1 MTLTEAALVRAPVYY
16 FRTSDGAA
24 PTRQNYGHDIET
36 ISLLLRARARLGL
49 CGDPPAFYRRV
60 VDDALRLGEDTRL
73 GGMFTSG
80 VIGAAVYDRKKRDWV
95 QAETL
100 LTLCE
105 LYRLDRQPKRKL
117 AFLRQLDW
125 IGSWQVDWAN
135 GSWHGLIDPS
145 GQPVGKKADT
155 WNGPYH
161 TGRAVLGCL
170 RVLDAIAAGAGK
182 GGCTPI

>member
-1 MTLTEAALVRAPVYY
+1 
-16 FRTSDGAA
+16 
-24 PTRQNYGHDIET
+24 
-36 ISLLLRARARLGL
+36 
-49 CGDPPAFYRRV
+49 
-60 VDDALRLGEDTRL
+60 
-73 GGMFTSG
+73 MFTSG

-125 IGSWQVDWAN
+125 IGRWQVDWAN

-145 GQPVGKKADT
+145 GQPVGKKARHVEQ
-155 WNGPYH
+155 PVPH
-161 TGRAVLGCL
+161 RP
-170 RVLDAIAAGAGK
+170 RGAGLPTRARRHRGGRRQRWVHADLMGGTIAVFGSPPPK
-182 GGCTPI
+182 GRRP